1 VTAMPL
7 TRVLVV
13 DDHDF
18 VREAVCSLL
27 SKEPTLDVICQ
38 TANAEDAVTKA
49 AELQPDIV
57 LLDISLPGMNGLE
70 ASRQIRKVAPKSYI
84 IFLSQHNSSHMVAT
98 ALKIGGHGY
107 VTKADAGR
115 DLLNAIHTV
124 RGGARFVS
132 QGIFDQGT
140 HTSKQCLQP

>member
-1 VTAMPL
+1 MPL

-38 TANAEDAVTKA
+38 TANGEDSLTKD

-70 ASRQIRKVAPKSYI
+70 ASRQIGKVAPKSYI

-98 ALKIGGHGY
+98 ALKIGPRPGNLW
-107 VTKADAGR
+107 VT
-115 DLLNAIHTV
+115 
-124 RGGARFVS
+124 GGFSAEVE
-132 QGIFDQGT
+132 
-140 HTSKQCLQP
+140 